1 LKNFFFF
8 FNKNKSNFTRRLF
21 RVVAF
26 NFKDSL
32 EELNLKKCGLSTDTL
47 EFISFGIYSGL
58 KIESEKIQDYK
69 NIKINEI
76 LEWNDPLN
84 LKNKLILKKVN
95 LSYNKWGNSVSWR
108 IFIRNMVIF
117 ARDTLEELDISNC
130 DLTNS
135 QAIGV
140 VDGFKDAI

>member
-1 LKNFFFF
+1 
-8 FNKNKSNFTRRLF
+8 
-21 RVVAF
+21 VIAF

-32 EELNLKKCGLSTDTL
+32 EELNLMKCGLSTDSL

-58 KIESEKIQDYK
+58 KIDSEKIQDYK